1 MPVPLFTNC
10 REGILGK
17 TIGLHFIVDANCA
30 SPRATKATRSRCNLC
45 ITRCIMSKI
54 SGVHFVGRTLC
65 RKRLLLYERREKVA
79 GEEVQSSLAQQVQ
92 QQTQQLWQQLQEQL
106 LKSAQDFYGNSLRSL
121 DSKLEDDRSQLQDLL
136 EQLPDSQEDMRAR
149 IEQLVTSYEA
159 IEESIDKAAQRQRG
173 VEEEVSQAV
182 QQAQETVGQAA
193 QPAQE
198 VAGQATEQ
206 AQGLAGQAT
215 ETAGK
220 EVNTTK
226 AAKRK
231 AEELGVDLSKIAG
244 SGPDGRITL
253 KDVKSVAQR

>member
-1 MPVPLFTNC
+1 
-10 REGILGK
+10 
-17 TIGLHFIVDANCA
+17 
-30 SPRATKATRSRCNLC
+30 
-45 ITRCIMSKI
+45 MSKTKGAK
-54 SGVHFVGRTLC
+54 SLP
-65 RKRLLLYERREKVA
+65 KRQRLAAYERREKVA
-79 GEEVQSSLAQQVQ
+79 GEEVQSLAQQVQ
-92 QQTQQLWQQLQEQL
+92 RQTQQSWQQLQEQV
-106 LKSAQDFYGNSLRSL
+106 LKSAQGFFGHSPESLNSR
-121 DSKLEDDRSQLQDLL
+121 LENDRSQLQELL
-136 EQLPDSQEDMRAR
+136 EQLPDTQEDMRAR
-149 IEQLVTSYEA
+149 IEQLATSYEA
-159 IEESIDKAAQRQRG
+159 IEASINKAVKQQRG
-173 VEEEVSQAV
+173 VEEEAGQAV
-182 QQAQETVGQAA
+182 QQAQEAVGQAA

-231 AEELGVDLSKIAG
+231 AEELGVDLSKVAG